1 VSPDRPPL
9 RTRLRRPERLLPF
22 ACIAAAVA
30 LFASELMTTFQ
41 FIPPGGERLC
51 TQQAADRH
59 HFALVVL
66 AIFAVGA
73 VIVAVL
79 GASKPA
85 AISVAVA
92 GVLAL
97 LLFLIVDLPDAN
109 NIGTLGGSCTSIP
122 SQSFFDAKAAPQ
134 AGFWLEMVSALALAL
149 SGAALAALS
158 PDQLATLRPRRLGGP
173 NDTAGPKAPTATT
186 TPLRDPDSPQVGPG
200 SADAGS
206 TADAPANRPARPRR
220 ARRT

>member
-1 VSPDRPPL
+1 L
-9 RTRLRRPERLLPF
+9 QRPERLLPF
-22 ACIAAAVA
+22 ACIAAATA

-59 HFALVVL
+59 HFAVAVI

-92 GVLAL
+92 GLLAL

-109 NIGTLGGSCTSIP
+109 NIGTLGDSCASIP
-122 SQSFFDAKAAPQ
+122 GQSFFDAKAVPQ
-134 AGFWLEMVSALALAL
+134 PGFWLEMVGALALAL
-149 SGAALAALS
+149 SGAALAALTS
-158 PDQLATLRPRRLGGP
+158 DQLATLRPRRLGGP
-173 NDTAGPKAPTATT
+173 NDTAGPQPPTATT
-186 TPLRDPDSPQVGPG
+186 TPLPNPDSTPAGPS
-200 SADAGS
+200 SADPGDN
-206 TADAPANRPARPRR
+206 ADARADRPARARGAPRG
-220 ARRT
+220 

>member
-9 RTRLRRPERLLPF
+9 RTRLRRPERLLPY

-41 FIPPGGERLC
+41 FIAPGGEPLC
-51 TQQAADRH
+51 TQQATDRH

-97 LLFLIVDLPDAN
+97 LVFLIVDLPDAN
-109 NIGTLGGSCTSIP
+109 NIGTLGDSCSSVP
-122 SQSFFDAKAAPQ
+122 SQSFFDAKAVPQ
-134 AGFWLEMVSALALAL
+134 AGFWLEMVGALALAL

-158 PDQLATLRPRRLGGP
+158 ADQLATLRPRRLGGP
-173 NDTAGPKAPTATT
+173 NDTSGPKAPTATT
-186 TPLRDPDSPQVGPG
+186 SPLRDPDSPQVGSG
-200 SADAGS
+200 SADS
-206 TADAPANRPARPRR
+206 PADRPARARGR
-220 ARRT
+220 RRT